1 MTVDPKVVSRGKG
14 FNSLLREFLTAAQVS
29 FSRAPD
35 PKVVLSKYVTTCVV
49 EMISLEDQKCL
60 ITTSV
65 LVWQLPGVPT
75 MTVSIHLTPKN
86 NWRME
91 RRASWYFRNVLM
103 KSFAVLDGDLAPVC
117 GGCASR
123 TCATTKSE
131 TPLSWIPQ

>member
-1 MTVDPKVVSRGKG
+1 MPYYDMCPRM
-14 FNSLLREFLTAAQVS
+14 
-29 FSRAPD
+29 APTH
-35 PKVVLSKYVTTCVV
+35 VNHS
-49 EMISLEDQKCL
+49 
-60 ITTSV
+60 
-65 LVWQLPGVPT
+65 QLPGVPT
-75 MTVSIHLTPKN
+75 MTVSIYLTPKN